1 MLVTGERGKD
11 YEQETQYT
19 GGTIGKIKLVV
30 NSLPSPSQLKI
41 KLVVNSLPSPSQL
54 KFKSENTKITF
65 SLSTENIEFFKS
77 ITEKI
82 IFSIKIICV
91 NFSMPYLAQQR
102 SASK

>member
-19 GGTIGKIKLVV
+19 GGTIG
-30 NSLPSPSQLKI
+30 KI